1 MAWHASVFF
10 ELSPRL
16 FSAATMA
23 GNFILPLNEN
33 GDSCN
38 IISAKTV
45 TTRTPTITRPY
56 IKESIE
62 SHVFPREF
70 RAQGLISNESKQKW
84 KEEILIRFVDFR
96 FIHWGKCPAIWLLAP
111 QRAGLGYWQRVQG
124 WFGRPFDSH
133 FTHQL
138 NTCEPVPFSSKSS
151 LEINP
156 SVCCREK
163 KLSFGLL
170 IFFGVS
176 LIIIF
181 CLAASLSMITEEV
194 ILTEGGN

>member
-45 TTRTPTITRPY
+45 TTRKTPTITRPY
-56 IKESIE
+56 TKKSID

-111 QRAGLGYWQRVQG
+111 VVPHIHRGLGWAIGSGYKAGLGGLLTVTSPITWTHVSQ
-124 WFGRPFDSH
+124 SH
-133 FTHQL
+133 SL
-138 NTCEPVPFSSKSS
+138 LKAPSKSTLQFVVERKSSALGCWSS
-151 LEINP
+151 LGF
-156 SVCCREK
+156 
-163 KLSFGLL
+163 L
-170 IFFGVS
+170 
-176 LIIIF
+176 
-181 CLAASLSMITEEV
+181 
-194 ILTEGGN
+194 